1 MDYFYYKKLEVY
13 QHSKEL
19 VTAVYQLLAH
29 YPAIEKHSLCDQL
42 RRAVISVPSNI
53 AEGFGRVSSKEKI
66 HFLEIAYCS
75 LMEVSCQLDI
85 SKDLHYISDDEL
97 SALNLK
103 IEMIA
108 RMLSSLRFSILKNGD
123 SSLTQLNQKTH
134 HPPHKP

>member
-66 HFLEIAYCS
+66 HFLEIAYGS
-75 LMEVSCQLDI
+75 LMEVRSEEHTSELQSRQYLVCRLLLETKQ
-85 SKDLHYISDDEL
+85 SRLH
-97 SALNLK
+97 AV
-103 IEMIA
+103 
-108 RMLSSLRFSILKNGD
+108 G
-123 SSLTQLNQKTH
+123 TTT
-134 HPPHKP
+134 